1 MVVVVVNAMQ
11 DDSHGGTVSASIM
24 TGSGALRRSRCVES
38 QAPAEKKKKSLRLIA
53 DNPRDELGQ
62 TGRRWSRPV
71 VRCNTKCWQCCNNVE
86 MEQMMESVRE
96 GFFFFLGW
104 IHMKSGGCWDT
115 DIKAKRRAGN

>member
-1 MVVVVVNAMQ
+1 MVVNAMQ

-62 TGRRWSRPV
+62 TGRRWSRPM
-71 VRCNTKCWQCCNNVE
+71 VRCDTKCWQCCNNVE
-86 MEQMMESVRE
+86 MEQMSQSERV
-96 GFFFFLGW
+96 FLGW
-104 IHMKSGGCWDT
+104 VHMKSGGRWDT
-115 DIKAKRRAGN
+115 DVKAKRRAGN